1 MKTVQV
7 KSRGEDVKKWQHFL
21 IGQGLLNDIAD
32 GIFGLIT
39 EIATKAFQRKYNL
52 FPDGIVGQL
61 TYAKAMQLML
71 PVVEEPKTAPKLDY
85 YWMPPK
91 PNFKPLVTNIERQKI
106 FGKYSYV
113 ILEKGNIRITD
124 NWRKE
129 NIVRIKI
136 PQLIGKSVGTKGVLK
151 SGNVY
156 FHKLVAGQV
165 QSLFTAWEKEGLI
178 KLILSW
184 AGSFVP
190 RMVRGSNTTLSNH
203 AFGTAFDIN
212 VSQNWIGAIP
222 AHIGEEGCLRELI
235 PLANK
240 FGFYWGG
247 HYPKRPDGMHFE
259 IAKIIN
265 KVL

>member
-1 MKTVQV
+1 MKIIQI

-21 IGQGLLNDIAD
+21 IGQRFLNDIAD
-32 GIFGLIT
+32 GIFGPIT

-61 TYAKAMQLML
+61 TYAKAMQLKL
-71 PVVEEPKTAPKLDY
+71 PIVEEPKTVPKRDY

-91 PNFKPLVTNIERQKI
+91 PSFEPLVTNTERQKI
-106 FGKYSYV
+106 FGKYSYI
-113 ILEKGNIRITD
+113 ILEKGNIKITD

-129 NIVRIKI
+129 NIIRIKI
-136 PQLIGKSVGTKGVLK
+136 PQLIGKSVGAKRVLK

-156 FHKLVAGQV
+156 FHRLVAEQV
-165 QSLFTAWEKEGLI
+165 QSLFAAWEKEGLT

-212 VSQNWIGAIP
+212 VSQNYRGTIP
-222 AHIGEEGCLRELI
+222 ARIGEEGCLRELV

-240 FGFYWGG
+240 YGFYWGG
-247 HYPKRPDGMHFE
+247 HYPNKPDGMHFE
-259 IAKIIN
+259 VAKI
-265 KVL
+265 K